1 MRSVS
6 GELLQGRP
14 ARGGLFA
21 SALNM
26 GVALLLTAIWPRVR
40 LAWRSGVA
48 AWLVNAVGLT
58 INFTVVD
65 TWLLGVT
72 PVALMTAR
80 LTSAG
85 IALGT
90 AAIVS
95 FAVLRL
101 RRAQGWV
108 FFLVLALLAIPL
120 SMVVTRT

>member
-26 GVALLLTAIWPRVR
+26 GAALLLTAIWPRVR
-40 LAWRSGVA
+40 LAW
-48 AWLVNAVGLT
+48 LGLT

-72 PVALMTAR
+72 PAALMTAR

>member
-1 MRSVS
+1 MATV
-6 GELLQGRP
+6 GMVLFLF
-14 ARGGLFA
+14 AGGLFA

-40 LAWRSGVA
+40 LAWHPAVA

-72 PVALMTAR
+72 PAALMTAR

>member
-1 MRSVS
+1 MATV
-6 GELLQGRP
+6 GMVLFLF
-14 ARGGLFA
+14 AGGLFA

-26 GVALLLTAIWPRVR
+26 GAALLLTATWPRVR
-40 LAWRSGVA
+40 LAWRPGVA

-120 SMVVTRT
+120 SMAATRT

>member
-1 MRSVS
+1 
-6 GELLQGRP
+6 
-14 ARGGLFA
+14 
-21 SALNM
+21 
-26 GVALLLTAIWPRVR
+26 
-40 LAWRSGVA
+40 
-48 AWLVNAVGLT
+48 VGLT

-72 PVALMTAR
+72 PAALMTAR

-95 FAVLRL
+95 FKVLRL

-120 SMVVTRT
+120 SMAVTRT